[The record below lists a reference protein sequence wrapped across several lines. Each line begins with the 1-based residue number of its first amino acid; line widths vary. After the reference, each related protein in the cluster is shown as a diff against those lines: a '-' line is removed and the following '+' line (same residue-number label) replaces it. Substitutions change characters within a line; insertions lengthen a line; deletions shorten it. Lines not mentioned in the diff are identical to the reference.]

1 MRVKKKR
8 MKKSLALLMT
18 LCIGMTALTGCKDSN
33 AIKEET
39 SQSVQEKSSEALALY
54 ADIEKIVSDH
64 KLQTEQS
71 FTDMKKQLTD
81 MSAAIKEQV
90 KDTTEEDG
98 QNAIVELDKIIENL
112 KSVKESVEKTV
123 E

>member
-1 MRVKKKR
+1 
-8 MKKSLALLMT
+8 MKSVNGRIRKSFALLMV
-18 LCIGMTALTGCKDSN
+18 LCIGMAALTGCKDSN

-39 SQSVQEKSSEALALY
+39 SQTLQEKSGEALALY
-54 ADIEKIVSDH
+54 ADIEKLVSDH

-81 MSAAIKEQV
+81 MSTTIKEQV

-98 QNAIVELDKIIENL
+98 QSAIAELDKIIENL
-112 KSVKESVEKTV
+112 KSVKESVEKTLK
-123 E
+123 